1 MSDAKRNGGTSTRA
15 ATPRRK
21 LAPGSDD
28 RGKIPAP
35 PPSASSLR
43 LSELPLSDDSTEAPS
58 LKTVLSSE
66 GYDQTDEK
74 FEEAAD
80 KALKERPYFSFR
92 ARLVLALAVVFVM
105 ALGVSVWSVHIMSEL
120 GSKIDFLEVADKYAA
135 EIQQARRFEKNY
147 LLYGEGLDDA
157 LNHTHHAQSFVR
169 ANTGRFEKVVG
180 KQVLEIMQED
190 IVEYERLL
198 NDIRSVRLTSAR
210 KRMEGELR
218 DHGAEMVSSS
228 QVLTEKERSLVQNRL
243 STARLIPFVW
253 LGALLLVLVLI
264 ANFVARTVLNRLH
277 RYLDITDR
285 IAAGDLTPI
294 TPGRRFRDEF
304 TDLALHINNMVRQLN
319 RQYRILVESHK
330 LRAMGTLV
338 AGVAHELN
346 NPLNN
351 IMLTSEVLVEE
362 YDFHDDGERKDMMRE
377 LIQETERA
385 RTIVH
390 NLLDFARESDTKL
403 QALRLSSV
411 VDETLA
417 LVANQAKVK
426 KIRLKCTVPEDLPEI
441 HGDRQLLRQV
451 FMNLILNAVDA
462 LPEKGKIDIAL
473 ADDQREGFVSV
484 DITDNGPGIPDHV
497 LSRIF
502 DPFFTTKPQGKGTGL
517 GLSVSRG
524 IVRKLGGYLLVASR
538 LGRGTTFTVVLPRTG
553 AVGNGAP
560 GMSSPVAEVE

>member
-1 MSDAKRNGGTSTRA
+1 
-15 ATPRRK
+15 
-21 LAPGSDD
+21 
-28 RGKIPAP
+28 
-35 PPSASSLR
+35 
-43 LSELPLSDDSTEAPS
+43 

-66 GYDQTDEK
+66 GYDQSDQR
-74 FEEAAD
+74 FEVAAD
-80 KALKERPYFSFR
+80 KALKDRPYFSFR
-92 ARLVLALAVVFVM
+92 ARLVLALALVFVM
-105 ALGVSVWSVHIMSEL
+105 ALGVILWSVNTMSEL
-120 GSKIDFLEVADKYAA
+120 SNKIDFLEVADKYAA

-157 LNHTHHAQSFVR
+157 LTHTHRAQHFVA
-169 ANTGRFEKVVG
+169 ANTSRFERVVG
-180 KQVLEIMQED
+180 SKVLIAMTGD

-198 NDIRSVRLTSAR
+198 RAIRTVRQIDER
-210 KRMEGELR
+210 KRMERQIR
-218 DHGAEMVSSS
+218 DHGAQMISGAM
-228 QVLTEKERSLVQNRL
+228 VLTEKERSLVQNRL
-243 STARLIPFVW
+243 SMARMIPFVW

-264 ANFVARTVLNRLH
+264 ANFVARTVLNRLS

-294 TPGRRFRDEF
+294 MPGRRFRDEF

-319 RQYRILVESHK
+319 RQYTILVESHK

-351 IMLTSEVLVEE
+351 IMLTSEVLVEDYE
-362 YDFHDDGERKDMMRE
+362 LHEDEERLDMLRE
-377 LIQETERA
+377 LIGETERA

-390 NLLDFARESDTKL
+390 NLLDFARESDTQL
-403 QALRLSSV
+403 QRLQLRSV

-426 KIRLKCTVPEDLPEI
+426 KIRLRSTVPDDLPAV
-441 HGDRQLLRQV
+441 HGDRQLLSQV
-451 FMNLILNAVDA
+451 FMNLILNAVDV
-462 LPEKGKIDIAL
+462 LPEKGNIDIAL
-473 ADDQREGFVSV
+473 ADEQREGFLGV

-538 LGRGTTFTVVLPRTG
+538 LGQGTTFTVMLPLTD
-553 AVGNGAP
+553 AVALTAP
-560 GMSSPVAEVE
+560 GKTSSHVD

>member
-1 MSDAKRNGGTSTRA
+1 MSDAQRDD
-15 ATPRRK
+15 
-21 LAPGSDD
+21 PGHSHG
-28 RGKIPAP
+28 RGPSEPPGPDEKDVLKIPDA
-35 PPSASSLR
+35 
-43 LSELPLSDDSTEAPS
+43 PLSAPS

-66 GYDQTDEK
+66 GYDQSDET

-92 ARLVLALAVVFVM
+92 ARLVLALAGVFVM
-105 ALGVSVWSVHIMSEL
+105 ALGVILWSVSTMSEL
-120 GSKIDFLEVADKYAA
+120 GSKIDFLEVSDKYAA

-157 LNHTHHAQSFVR
+157 LTHTHRAQHFVA
-169 ANTGRFEKVVG
+169 ANKDRFEKVVG
-180 KQVLEIMQED
+180 SNVLTAMHRD
-190 IVEYERLL
+190 IIEYERLL
-198 NDIRSVRLTSAR
+198 NEIRNVRLSSAR
-210 KRMEGELR
+210 KKMEQQLR
-218 DHGAEMVSSS
+218 DHGAEMVSSALE
-228 QVLTEKERSLVQNRL
+228 LTEKERSLVQNRL
-243 STARLIPFVW
+243 AMARLIPFVW
-253 LGALLLVLVLI
+253 LGALLVVLVLI
-264 ANFVARTVLNRLH
+264 ANFVARTVLTRLH

-294 TPGRRFRDEF
+294 MPGRRFRDEF

-362 YDFHDDGERKDMMRE
+362 YDLHEDAERREMLAE
-377 LIQETERA
+377 LIGETERA

-390 NLLDFARESDTKL
+390 NLLDFARESDTQL
-403 QALRLSSV
+403 QALQLRSV
-411 VDETLA
+411 VDETIA

-426 KIRLKCTVPEDLPEI
+426 KIRLKCTVPDDLPEV

-462 LPEKGKIDIAL
+462 LPEKGKIDVAL

-538 LGRGTTFTVVLPRTG
+538 LGRGTTFTVVLPRTR
-553 AVGNGAP
+553 AVGRGSR
-560 GMSSPVAEVE
+560 GR